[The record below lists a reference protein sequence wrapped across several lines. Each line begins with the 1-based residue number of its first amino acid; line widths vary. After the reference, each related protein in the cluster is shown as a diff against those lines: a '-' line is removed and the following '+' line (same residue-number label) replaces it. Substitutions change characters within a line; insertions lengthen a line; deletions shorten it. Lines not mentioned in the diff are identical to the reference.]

1 MEPEV
6 KKTNT
11 ASTHNLAVNVAGAVP
26 SLQDSDAANA
36 QLAVSNPQ
44 FLAEHKKFLKEA
56 LPNLTDF
63 LKKYSPQNLAQLGA
77 LITPPA
83 IEGLPGQLIQGFFSH
98 QTTAIQTKLQDIDVN
113 WKDENG
119 QTLMHWCVASGY
131 TTALPSL
138 TDAGVSLKTKNHY
151 GLRPLHLAILLEQ
164 TSMVKQLMGKGQN
177 KHAFECSLDYFGQIQ
192 QVALHG
198 EHLAIAMGQVAAL
211 NYFMSRND
219 FKEQFSGIDNV
230 FLAVYFEQ
238 PAILHQL
245 LVDPSTQ
252 AQIEGT
258 LKVEDVEVSLLDFA
272 AGIGSIGCLHTLLR
286 HYANTPDI
294 GQHNQVIHAL
304 LTAIE
309 CQQSTSVSVLLHF
322 GANPTQQLNA
332 YRLLTPLAGM
342 EREQKSI
349 AANNFAMMLHTC
361 TKSSSRKT
369 IKNKLQNATDSFEAN
384 RHQFPDLKTRSVDNL
399 VFQGGGV
406 KGLAYVGVLGAL
418 ETCLSARVAGMP
430 ETYQAAY
437 GITNIKR
444 IGGASAG
451 AITAVAVALG
461 MDAKSLYALL
471 KDAPF
476 NTFMDGVDEATLKRL
491 EETDVLSEQL
501 NIFANLLDEDF
512 SIPKTTYGLLDT
524 LKGLVGKDG
533 ICSGE
538 NILNWFSGIIDT
550 HLTTLLTD
558 LSSRTQP
565 LVGEEQALYDAL
577 LKLKERCKG
586 AFGLLT
592 LGDLHQLVEA
602 SPSRFRDVYL
612 VASRLDDRQLI
623 EVFTSALGQDNKWEH
638 VLVVDAVR
646 ASMSIPVIFEPYQLR
661 ERNSR
666 TGEINSPSGP
676 RYVDGG
682 VLKNYPVELFDQY
695 RFIPD
700 WGLGN
705 PDYPILNPNTL
716 GMSLFTPALT
726 PQAEEEPKQGILSR
740 LWDYTRP
747 VRHPLEFTKE
757 QLINQFI
764 QPKMD
769 EIKQS
774 KGVAL
779 VKALASFYHD
789 AEAIQAAFSM
799 TREGRTIDIS
809 NEGVKTLSFAIAEA
823 DQKAL
828 LRSGY
833 EAVVHYFERKDVP
846 SFEQWLAVRPSTCS
860 MSSKRPSKHRD
871 YYQP

>member
-1 MEPEV
+1 M
-6 KKTNT
+6 
-11 ASTHNLAVNVAGAVP
+11 
-26 SLQDSDAANA
+26 
-36 QLAVSNPQ
+36 
-44 FLAEHKKFLKEA
+44 
-56 LPNLTDF
+56 
-63 LKKYSPQNLAQLGA
+63 
-77 LITPPA
+77 
-83 IEGLPGQLIQGFFSH
+83 PGELIQAFFSRE
-98 QTTAIQTKLQDIDVN
+98 TTTIQTKLQDIKAT
-113 WKDENG
+113 WQDENG

-131 TTALPSL
+131 TAALPSL
-138 TDAGVSLKTKNHY
+138 IDAGVSLNTENY
-151 GLRPLHLAILLEQ
+151 YDLSPLHLAILLEQ
-164 TSMVKQLMGKGQN
+164 TSMVKQLMDSGQN
-177 KHAFECSLDYFGQIQ
+177 KYPFKCSLKYFGQTQ
-192 QVALHG
+192 QVKLHG
-198 EHLAIAMGQVAAL
+198 EHLAIAMGQVAGL
-211 NYFMSRND
+211 KTFMQRKD
-219 FKEQFSGIDNV
+219 FKRQFSGIDNV

-238 PAILHQL
+238 PAILDQL
-245 LVDPSTQ
+245 LVEPKTQ

-322 GANPTQQLNA
+322 GANPTKQLNI
-332 YRLLTPLAGM
+332 YRLLTPFKPNKKAY
-342 EREQKSI
+342 ENI
-349 AANNFAMMLHTC
+349 AANQFVKKIHNFIDSDLTQ
-361 TKSSSRKT
+361 T
-369 IKNKLQNATDSFEAN
+369 IQNKLQNAADSFEAN

-418 ETCLSARVAGMP
+418 ESCLSARVAGMS

-437 GITNIKR
+437 GMSNIKR

-476 NTFMDGVDEATLKRL
+476 NTFMDGVDEATLKKL
-491 EETDVLSEQL
+491 EETNALSEQL

-524 LKGLVGKDG
+524 LKKLVGKDG

-538 NILNWFSGIIDT
+538 KILNWFSGVINE
-550 HLTTLLTD
+550 HLKTLLID

-565 LVGEEQALYDAL
+565 LTGEAQALHEAL
-577 LKLKERCKG
+577 VNVKTRCKG
-586 AFGLLT
+586 SFGLLT
-592 LGDLHQLVEA
+592 LGDLHQLAVA
-602 SPSRFRDVYL
+602 MPSRFREVYL
-612 VASRLDDRQLI
+612 VASRLDDKQSI
-623 EVFTSALGQDNKWEH
+623 EVFTSALGQDNKWEN

-646 ASMSIPVIFEPYQLR
+646 ASMSIPVIFVPYQLR
-661 ERNSR
+661 ERNVR

-716 GMSLFTPALT
+716 GMSLFTPART
-726 PQAEEEPKQGILSR
+726 PKVEAVAEPGILSR

-757 QLINQFI
+757 QLMKQFI

-779 VKALASFYHD
+779 LKALAGFYQD

-799 TREGRTIDIS
+799 TREGRTVDIS

-833 EAVVHYFERKDVP
+833 EAVVHYFERQDAP
-846 SFEQWLAVRPSTCS
+846 SFEQWLASVQAPQHEQQEGQTLGLLSTVGTRSGSPLHQPVRKPSRGKEEEDIS
-860 MSSKRPSKHRD
+860 DSDDEPPPKRVKKEEMDRSPPAKRFRRDVEQPEDEMNVAEESTSLNPS
-871 YYQP
+871 